1 MGTLIEPTIWN
12 QVPLGR
18 REAAFN
24 EVDDIL
30 IHLYTE
36 VIQEAG
42 SKEGLDLWI
51 LMQELRARL
60 KIPIPDD
67 SEDQTR

>member
-1 MGTLIEPTIWN
+1 MGTLIEPMIWN
-12 QVPLGR
+12 RVPLRR

-24 EVDDIL
+24 EVDDIF
-30 IHLYTE
+30 IHLYPE

-42 SKEGLDLWI
+42 SKEGVDLWI

-60 KIPIPDD
+60 QLSIPDD
-67 SEDQTR
+67 SED